1 LSDYAPITVDGS
13 AGGQSLRTALT
24 LALVTQK
31 PFRVEGFCARRPAPG
46 LRPRHLALL
55 RAADALGGTTEGGQ
69 AGALA
74 FAFQPGPVAA
84 GNHVLELGA
93 SAPACL
99 VFQCLFY
106 PLALAGGGE
115 VRLVGLTH
123 APKGPTY
130 HHLAWVWL
138 PLLEAYGLR
147 ATLSLQRAGFWP
159 EGVGEFRGLVQAPSE
174 PPLRV
179 EVPARGT
186 LQDVEVRSLVGGVP
200 FDVAARQAR
209 AAVSTLRERGI
220 YCHAENLPLPVG
232 RTPGTLVFIRAQFE
246 NTFAAFA
253 AVGDRSAAPEEVG
266 SKAAKALADF
276 MESPGALDE
285 HLADQILLPAA
296 LLAAGRLGASSPG
309 TTRFTAAR
317 LTPHLRVTAAL
328 VEEFLPVR
336 VELKETGEV
345 AVSPR
350 AAV

>member
-1 LSDYAPITVDGS
+1 MSAHAPIPVDGS
-13 AGGQSLRTALT
+13 TGGQSLRTALT
-24 LALVTQK
+24 LSLLTQR
-31 PFRVEGFCARRPAPG
+31 PFRVEEFCARRPAPG

-74 FAFQPGPVAA
+74 FSFEPGPVAA
-84 GNHVLELGA
+84 GNHLLELGA

-99 VFQCLFY
+99 VFQCLYY

-115 VRLVGLTH
+115 LRLVGLTH

-159 EGVGEFRGLVQAPSE
+159 EGVGEFRGQVQRPGE

-186 LQDVEVRSLVGGVP
+186 LRDVEVRSLVGGLP

-209 AAVSTLRERGI
+209 AAENALRERGI

-232 RTPGTLVFIRAQFE
+232 RTPGTLVFIRADFE
-246 NTFAAFA
+246 NTFAAFT
-253 AVGDRSAAPEEVG
+253 AVGDRGAAPEEVG
-266 SKAAKALADF
+266 AKAAHALAEF
-276 MESPGALDE
+276 MQTPGALDE
-285 HLADQILLPAA
+285 HLADQILLPAG
-296 LLAAGRLGASSPG
+296 LLAAGMLGASSPG

-328 VEEFLPVR
+328 LQEFLPVR
-336 VELKETGEV
+336 VDLTEGGEV
-345 AVSPR
+345 TVLPR
-350 AAV
+350 ATA